1 MVTYFWISDNW
12 DEFDFWAVDLYT
24 FIASIF
30 LVIVLQNM
38 LIAYMSGLYEEIK
51 TNFIKISSKFHSE
64 ALHHIH
70 FSNPEAEPIYIYH
83 LGQPKNFEEWERN
96 YDEFS
101 IWKYD
106 DDNIKARIE
115 NFKNIDHYRLFNY
128 LQVIVIKTYEIL
140 FLFLMRLLRPKSDI
154 LIES

>member
-1 MVTYFWISDNW
+1 MRWYQDSDNIIVIIGFRR

-24 FIASIF
+24 VIASIF

-38 LIAYMSGLYEEIK
+38 LIAYMSGLYEEVK
-51 TNFIKISSKFHSE
+51 TNFIKISSK

-83 LGQPKNFEEWERN
+83 LWERN

-140 FLFLMRLLRPKSDI
+140 VLFLMRLLRPKSDI

>member
-1 MVTYFWISDNW
+1 
-12 DEFDFWAVDLYT
+12 
-24 FIASIF
+24 
-30 LVIVLQNM
+30 M
-38 LIAYMSGLYEEIK
+38 LIAYMRI
-51 TNFIKISSKFHSE
+51 IKISSKFHSE

-154 LIES
+154 LMNLDVRVKYLFSEVC

>member
-1 MVTYFWISDNW
+1 
-12 DEFDFWAVDLYT
+12 
-24 FIASIF
+24 
-30 LVIVLQNM
+30 M
-38 LIAYMSGLYEEIK
+38 LIAYMSGLYEEVK
-51 TNFIKISSKFHSE
+51 TNFIKISSKFQSE

-83 LGQPKNFEEWERN
+83 LGQPKNFEECHVYKPWRERN

-115 NFKNIDHYRLFNY
+115 NFKNIGNN
-128 LQVIVIKTYEIL
+128 V
-140 FLFLMRLLRPKSDI
+140 
-154 LIES
+154 